1 MANDKGEASELMA
14 AAAAFDEHLARFA
27 HLAETARQGPLN
39 SQKSL
44 QRAARAFQEIGEAEK
59 RLGVAAQELVAA
71 LTAARRTQEV
81 QAQAIQE
88 RAQEIARRTA
98 VAADLLKRYGAI
110 GGKAAEL
117 NALVLDLAG
126 KKTDGAAAGGGDVL
140 PVLGQVRARLAEV
153 QEGALEL
160 VAAAQEADFEDIAGE
175 ASSLREQV
183 AAADVKIAAIERS
196 LAARPT

>member
-1 MANDKGEASELMA
+1 MASDKEQASELMA
-14 AAAAFDEHLARFA
+14 AAATFDAQLARFA
-27 HLAETARQGPLN
+27 ELTETTRQAPLN
-39 SQKSL
+39 SQKNL

-71 LTAARRTQEV
+71 LTAARRTQET

-110 GGKAAEL
+110 GEKAAEL

-126 KKTDGAAAGGGDVL
+126 KKVDGAVGSGEVL
-140 PVLGQVRARLAEV
+140 PLLGQVRARLGEV
-153 QEGALEL
+153 LERAHNL
-160 VAAAQEADFEDIAGE
+160 VAAAREADFEDIAGE
-175 ASSLREQV
+175 AESLRTQV
-183 AAADVKIAAIERS
+183 TAADGKIAAIERT
-196 LAARPT
+196 LAAR